1 MLLLTLFDSLLEA
14 KEDGTEIALLLFDL
28 SSIFD
33 TIDNELLCK
42 KLEIYGW
49 TDKAIE

>member
-1 MLLLTLFDSLLEA
+1 MLTLFDSLLEA
-14 KEDGTEIALLLFDL
+14 KQERIEIALLLFDL

-42 KLEIYGW
+42 KLEIYGSCN
-49 TDKAIE
+49 TYYAI